1 MNTFIK
7 QRGQILI
14 IYLTTMFVGGSSVA
28 LGVLATGKTI
38 KELEKGVKVHV
49 LDSTKQQQSLA
60 LLERWEDEGKA
71 LKKEY
76 KEQRKV
82 LVELIKKHDANM
94 SYFTAKSNEL
104 LEMDQRAANRLLDI
118 QYDLRKNMTR
128 EEWNKVFSGG

>member
-82 LVELIKKHDANM
+82 LVGLIKKYDTNM